1 MKNKIIAIVIMLL
14 VALPVAQA
22 QRHGRNHERN
32 KDVTQLVSDL
42 SQSQKKKLDAITE
55 QSKARVSELRG
66 KQQAVRDSIRMYMNM
81 EGDQSE
87 KLFPLFDK
95 ETLLQRDISRE
106 MYSTKVKV
114 DQVLT
119 AAQRKQLSEA
129 LRKN

>member
-1 MKNKIIAIVIMLL
+1 MLL